1 MNIEVHAPSTMVLVV
16 SLALAV
22 LAVIGYFVSP
32 TGVHISFWVAILAYV
47 VAALGTM
54 VKT

>member
-1 MNIEVHAPSTMVLVV
+1 MNIEVHAPSQIVLVV

-22 LAVIGYFVSP
+22 LAIIGWFIGAPS
-32 TGVHISFWVAILAYV
+32 IAFWIAIMAYV
-47 VAALGTM
+47 AAALGTM

>member
-1 MNIEVHAPSTMVLVV
+1 MNIELHAPSQMVLVV

-22 LAVIGYFVSP
+22 LAIIGYFVDY
-32 TGVHISFWVAILAYV
+32 TDGAFWISIMAYV
-47 VAALGTM
+47 AAAGGAL